1 MKFQTLLLALLL
13 TLFVAF
19 TSCKEEKKTETA
31 PSQTEVQ
38 SEVQSESTADDLTAE
53 VQYQCP
59 MDCEHGKTYDAE
71 GKCPVC
77 KMDLKPVSKETSMAT
92 CKMRAGGE
100 CTCKKENCACENCPK
115 HSKS

>member
-1 MKFQTLLLALLL
+1 MKFKTLLPALLL

-19 TSCKEEKKTETA
+19 TSCKGEKKTETA

-38 SEVQSESTADDLTAE
+38 SEETTDDLSAE
-53 VQYQCP
+53 VRYQCP